1 MGLRGEGEIGFMS
14 VRPLRV
20 QKLSMAGFIISG
32 LKCRDPDLGSH
43 SHCRAL
49 SVTALNI
56 QLKNRTRA

>member
-1 MGLRGEGEIGFMS
+1 MRLRGEGEIGFMS

-20 QKLSMAGFIISG
+20 QKLNMTGFIISG

-43 SHCRAL
+43 SHFRAF
-49 SVTALNI
+49 SVIALNI